1 MLMKKVYADSGLD
14 PERNITYVEGH
25 MTGTPVGDPVETYA
39 IMKALRP
46 NKSRP
51 LLMGCLK
58 SNMGHSEGAS
68 ALCGMSKVALIFQK
82 GVSFHLLN

>member
-1 MLMKKVYADSGLD
+1 MVEFDSDRL
-14 PERNITYVEGH
+14 ETKSLLLQQ
-25 MTGTPVGDPVETYA
+25 VGDPVETYA

-68 ALCGMSKVALIFQK
+68 ALCGMSKVALIFQRGIIPPNIK
-82 GVSFHLLN
+82 

>member
-1 MLMKKVYADSGLD
+1 MSNNFKFEKKL
-14 PERNITYVEGH
+14 
-25 MTGTPVGDPVETYA
+25 GTPVGDPVETYA
-39 IMKALRP
+39 ITKALRP

-68 ALCGMSKVALIFQK
+68 AMCGISKVACK
-82 GVSFHLLN
+82 

>member
-1 MLMKKVYADSGLD
+1 
-14 PERNITYVEGH
+14 
-25 MTGTPVGDPVETYA
+25 
-39 IMKALRP
+39 MKALRP

-82 GVSFHLLN
+82 GSIPPNIK